1 MSVALCAFAEWEGFF
16 NMSEPLLTPFRLVF
30 TYEATP
36 CESQAQYQ
44 ATGKCSVFIGEH
56 EIVCRVTPIRD
67 FLAPEKVNHFQ
78 RLDVWFG
85 SGEIGG
91 HYSLMCM
98 HIKKAT
104 DTIRAINRKRAKES
118 KR

>member
-1 MSVALCAFAEWEGFF
+1 
-16 NMSEPLLTPFRLVF
+16 MSEQRLIPFRLVF

-44 ATGKCSVFIGEH
+44 ATGKCSVFVGER

-67 FLAPEKVNHFQ
+67 FLASEKVNHFQ

-85 SGEIGG
+85 LGGIGG

-98 HIKKAT
+98 YIKKAT
-104 DTIRAINRKRAKES
+104 DAIRTINRKRAKES

>member
-1 MSVALCAFAEWEGFF
+1 MSDRT
-16 NMSEPLLTPFRLVF
+16 LTPFRLVF

-36 CESQAQYQ
+36 CASQAQYQ
-44 ATGKCSVFIGEH
+44 VMGTCSVFVGEH

-67 FLAPEKVNHFQ
+67 FLAPEYVNRFQ
-78 RLDVWFG
+78 IIDLWFG
-85 SGEIGG
+85 VTKVGG
-91 HYSLMCM
+91 HYSTMRM

-104 DTIRAINRKRAKES
+104 DAIRAINRKRAKES

>member
-1 MSVALCAFAEWEGFF
+1 
-16 NMSEPLLTPFRLVF
+16 MSELRLTPFRLVF

-36 CESQAQYQ
+36 CASQVQYQ
-44 ATGKCSVFIGEH
+44 VTGKCSVFIGER

-85 SGEIGG
+85 LGGIGG
-91 HYSLMCM
+91 HYSLMCLY
-98 HIKKAT
+98 IKNAT
-104 DTIRAINRKRAKES
+104 DAIRTINRNRAKES